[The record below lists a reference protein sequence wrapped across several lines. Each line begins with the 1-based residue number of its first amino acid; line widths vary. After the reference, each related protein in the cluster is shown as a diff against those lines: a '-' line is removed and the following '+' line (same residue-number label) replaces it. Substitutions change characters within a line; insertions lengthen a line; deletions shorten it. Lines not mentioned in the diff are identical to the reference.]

1 MFYRPCHLSVT
12 SRFVFVHQS
21 RRDEMFIEGGT
32 SHRVGLPVA
41 GRAFRV
47 MKLCSS
53 IVDPESKLSYVTV
66 VGREGRL
73 IIGALCPS
81 RSLVSGVSVFNIG
94 DVLILQSECDPVKE
108 MAAVSA
114 PLRPQLFDQSPV
126 AKTRK

>member
-1 MFYRPCHLSVT
+1 MCREPFHHGVL
-12 SRFVFVHQS
+12 
-21 RRDEMFIEGGT
+21 
-32 SHRVGLPVA
+32 LPVP

-47 MKLCSS
+47 MKLCLS
-53 IVDPESKLSYVTV
+53 IVEEESKLLCAAV

-94 DVLILQSECDPVKE
+94 DVFILQSGYDPVKE

-114 PLRPQLFDQSPV
+114 PLRPQLLAQSPV
-126 AKTRK
+126 DKTRQ